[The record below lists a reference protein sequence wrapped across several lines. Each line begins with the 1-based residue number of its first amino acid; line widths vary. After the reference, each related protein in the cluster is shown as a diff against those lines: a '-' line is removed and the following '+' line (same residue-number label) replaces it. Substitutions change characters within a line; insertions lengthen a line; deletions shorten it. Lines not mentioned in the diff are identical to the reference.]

1 VFATFAQRNL
11 DYWLQGSE
19 EEGGCETRY
28 VGPTQE
34 AKAAS
39 VLPFVMN
46 EKRIRYWYQSRG
58 VSGVGARVEYVINDQ
73 RIYEGA
79 LLAVV
84 GRRVSTN
91 HCASGSKMKLFWRGI
106 SLEALCVKEYPPQC
120 FYLPSLLSLER

>member
-1 VFATFAQRNL
+1 VFATFAQRDL

-28 VGPTQE
+28 VGSTQE

-46 EKRIRYWYQSRG
+46 EKSVTYWYQSGG
-58 VSGVGARVEYVINDQ
+58 VSGVEARVVYVINDQ
-73 RIYEGA
+73 RNYEGG
-79 LLAVV
+79 LLAV
-84 GRRVSTN
+84 GRRVSRN

-106 SLEALCVKEYPPQC
+106 SLEALCVKEYPP
-120 FYLPSLLSLER
+120 